1 MTSYRITEV
10 SRATGLSSR
19 ALRHY
24 ESLGLIRSRRASNG
38 YREFDEDALV
48 TLQRI
53 LALRELGVGLAR
65 TAEILSSQTDAQAAL
80 AEHAAALRAERERI
94 SRQIDALER
103 GAIALQLGEPL
114 MSADPFDGFD
124 HTVYEEEVTERWGAD
139 AYRRGDQWWRGMSE
153 HERAEWKASAAQ
165 LGADWIAAAAA
176 QEDPTGSVAQALATR
191 HADWLRGIP
200 GTPSGPA
207 ELPAY
212 LRGLGEMYVA
222 DERFAANYGGVAGA
236 TFVRNALAVYADNLE
251 G

>member
-24 ESLGLIRSRRASNG
+24 ESLGLISSRRASNG
-38 YREFDEDALV
+38 YREFDEQALV
-48 TLQRI
+48 AVQRI

-65 TAEILSSQTDAQAAL
+65 TAEILRSTTDAQAAL
-80 AEHAAALRAERERI
+80 AEHAAALRAERDRI
-94 SRQIDALER
+94 TRQINAIER

-139 AYRRGDQWWRGMSE
+139 AYRRGDQWWRSMTAE
-153 HERAEWKASAAQ
+153 QRADWQAAQ
-165 LGADWIAAAAA
+165 LQLAADWSAAATAGEEPA
-176 QEDPTGSVAQALATR
+176 GTVGQALAAR
-191 HADWLRGIP
+191 HADRLRSIP

-207 ELPAY
+207 DLPDY
-212 LRGLGEMYVA
+212 LRGLGELYVA
-222 DERFAANYGGVAGA
+222 DERFAANYGGEAGA
-236 TFVRNALAVYADNLE
+236 TFVRDALAHFADGLSS
-251 G
+251 

>member
-80 AEHAAALRAERERI
+80 AEHAAALWAERERI

-124 HTVYEEEVTERWGAD
+124 HAVYEEEVTERWGAD

-153 HERAEWKASAAQ
+153 QQRAEWQASVAQ
-165 LGADWIAAAAA
+165 LGADWIAAAGA
-176 QEDPTGSVAQALATR
+176 QEDPAGPVAQALATR
-191 HADWLRGIP
+191 HADWLRSIP

-236 TFVRNALAVYADNLE
+236 TFVRDALAVYADNLQ